1 MAFLWTASA
10 DGRQAKRPQRAPGAS
25 LSERSELGCDSERR
39 SRSSPSASALTFWLL
54 LGQAKSD
61 TSDLIRRLRIGTAP
75 FLYRRPE
82 YRHLEQRSLLAQ
94 QRVASCPVQY
104 GIGRRESRHDSP
116 YMRSLDL
123 GGGRYPLLRDEAVID
138 GSEPSSSTNKIDN
151 QIVTGFTPR
160 NTP

>member
-1 MAFLWTASA
+1 MNYELGIPADIRGKLGFPLDGLSGRASSEETAASA
-10 DGRQAKRPQRAPGAS
+10 RTS

-123 GGGRYPLLRDEAVID
+123 GGGRYPF
-138 GSEPSSSTNKIDN
+138 S
-151 QIVTGFTPR
+151 VTKR
-160 NTP
+160 L